1 MTLTCVGHS
10 RAFSRVFVSNSNLD
24 QRLITTERQPW
35 RDIIWD
41 LAVIFASRALT
52 LFLKKYLNSELS
64 FHSFFAFCSPRPWLA
79 PSFLIVL
86 CNLQQIFPRNSF
98 RFDTKTLKCTN
109 LGLKA
114 RNSFKNASIRF
125 PFVFNIFHLKCGNW
139 IGIVMRAAST
149 PLWSFHTA
157 HSRKLLNIFLFFC
170 KLANILLVF
179 FKLFNIL
186 FLFFKRLCDNLTWL
200 WPNAKPS
207 LFVYVFVF
215 VFVFV
220 HKRELR
226 GEEEFPLFEVLIR
239 FKKGCQNLENSSH
252 WRGRGDFHLFL
263 V

>member
-1 MTLTCVGHS
+1 M
-10 RAFSRVFVSNSNLD
+10 
-24 QRLITTERQPW
+24 
-35 RDIIWD
+35 
-41 LAVIFASRALT
+41 
-52 LFLKKYLNSELS
+52 
-64 FHSFFAFCSPRPWLA
+64 
-79 PSFLIVL
+79 L
-86 CNLQQIFPRNSF
+86 CNLQQIFRRNSF

-109 LGLKA
+109 LGLNA
-114 RNSFKNASIRF
+114 RNLLKNASILF
-125 PFVFNIFHLKCGNW
+125 LFVFNIFHLKCGNW

-170 KLANILLVF
+170 KLLNIFLVF

-186 FLFFKRLCDNLTWL
+186 FLYLNECGNLTQL
-200 WPNAKPS
+200 WPNAEPS
-207 LFVYVFVF
+207 LFVFEFVFVF

-226 GEEEFPLFEVLIR
+226 GEEDFPLFEVLIR

-252 WRGRGDFHLFL
+252 WRGRRDFHLFL